1 VKHGRKPNGGRGR
14 APSAP
19 AAGGAAGGAA
29 AAEEDEEDEEEED
42 PSVVAAAKAS
52 LERSLA
58 PPAAVAAP
66 AKRPHVRTC
75 SVAELAVA
83 YYLNTEGGGAAER
96 LQRSGDAEAR
106 LASAASA
113 PPAPASARTP
123 AFAVAA
129 DRLTVRYKALRTVLE
144 ERVQALS
151 RQETVEL
158 LRAVLARGGSG
169 SRAGAAAHLLAAREM
184 AARSPTAFWN
194 AVRHFGSADAAAAEA
209 RGNAG

>member
-1 VKHGRKPNGGRGR
+1 M
-14 APSAP
+14 
-19 AAGGAAGGAA
+19 
-29 AAEEDEEDEEEED
+29 
-42 PSVVAAAKAS
+42 VAAAQAS
-52 LERSLA
+52 LARSLA
-58 PPAAVAAP
+58 PPKAVAAP
-66 AKRPHVRTC
+66 AKRARVRTC

-106 LASAASA
+106 LASAAAA

-123 AFAVAA
+123 AFSVAA
-129 DRLTVRYKALRTVLE
+129 DRLTVRYKALRTALE

-169 SRAGAAAHLLAAREM
+169 SRGAAAATHLLAAREM

-209 RGNAG
+209 RANAG